1 MKNLP
6 VGCTFNIIKFGSAHH
21 LFRDAVQY
29 YDQMTV
35 GQAERWIDRLSS
47 DLGGTDILSQGV
59 TITYKK

>member
-47 DLGGTDILSQGV
+47 DLGGTDILS
-59 TITYKK
+59 